1 MEKSKYYIIGKSIYG
16 KEVLDTAKTYGE
28 AVKLV
33 YDYQLAFGNK
43 WTIHYSTSK
52 DLNKVK

>member
-1 MEKSKYYIIGKSIYG
+1 MKKSKYYIIGKSIYG

-33 YDYQLAFGNK
+33 YDYKIAFGNK

-52 DLNKVK
+52 DLNKLK